1 MLAGYRQ
8 IFANPNFRRFWL
20 GASVSMFGDSMTRM
34 AFIWFVYQQTRSSAA
49 LGILMICY
57 TGPVVIGGFV
67 AGWALD
73 RFERR
78 HVMIVD
84 CLVRGFAIALVPLL
98 YAMGQLA
105 LWHVYGV
112 AAVYGLLTMV
122 SLAGIPAMIPSLVA
136 ESQLTTANALEILSY
151 TISGIVG
158 PALAGLLID
167 LIGAPAT
174 VLVDVASY
182 LLFALA
188 ILGVRLQPL
197 PKVSAGVKASQGLS
211 TAIALLLGNPVLL
224 SITLMFI
231 VFNIG
236 MGAMNVW
243 LPIYVQEDLG
253 GGSALYGLLLAAAA
267 AGESLS
273 AAALGGLGSDGRLGI
288 RISIAQILAGAAIA
302 LVALLPGLWSAVAG
316 LFLVGFFD
324 SPLTIWA
331 QSLRMAIIPPALRG
345 RLFALIRMSIQ
356 AGGPLGGAL
365 AGFLL
370 PFLGMG
376 ATILLSAAAIGL
388 PGFAGFAVRP
398 LRRARRS
405 AVVSFN

>member
-1 MLAGYRQ
+1 MFAGYREV
-8 IFANPNFRRFWL
+8 FANPNFRRFWL
-20 GASVSMFGDSMTRM
+20 GASISMFGDSMTRM

-73 RFERR
+73 RFDRR
-78 HVMIVD
+78 QVMIWD
-84 CLVRGFAIALVPLL
+84 CLVRGLAIALVPLL

-105 LWHVYGV
+105 VWHVYAA

-122 SLAGIPAMIPSLVA
+122 SLAGIPAMIPSLVG

-151 TISGIVG
+151 TIAGIAG
-158 PALAGLLID
+158 PALAGVLIE

-188 ILGVRLQPL
+188 ILGVRLAAP
-197 PKVSAGVKASQGLS
+197 AAAKASQGLS
-211 TAIALLLGNPVLL
+211 AAIALLVGNPVLL
-224 SITLMFI
+224 AITAMFI

-243 LPIYVQEDLG
+243 LP
-253 GGSALYGLLLAAAA
+253 LYGLLLAATA
-267 AGESLS
+267 AGESVS
-273 AAALGGLGSDGRLGI
+273 AAALGTLRADRRLGI
-288 RISIAQILAGAAIA
+288 KISMAQILAGLAIA

-331 QSLRMAIIPPALRG
+331 QTLRMAIIPPALRG
-345 RLFALIRMSIQ
+345 RVFALIRMSIQ
-356 AGGPLGGAL
+356 AGGPLGGAV

-370 PFLGMG
+370 PLLGMG
-376 ATILLSAAAIGL
+376 ATILLSATAIGL
-388 PGFAGFAVRP
+388 PGFAGFAVGP
-398 LRRARRS
+398 LRRAQGPVAS
-405 AVVSFN
+405 GG